1 MCNIHGLLGAK
12 MALCVPKDKTG
23 IEQFRQKGP

>member
-12 MALCVPKDKTG
+12 MALCAPYNKAD
-23 IEQFRQKGP
+23 